1 MRVLLVL
8 LMITVLSLCC
18 SGKKMSGA
26 RSKRESAKDDKK
38 ESRVDKSKTR
48 IKSKIPRVQGE
59 HGRESIFDDMDLLA
73 SQMDDMLGQ
82 LKSFLSS
89 GKFEETLKTEVAQE
103 WLDNLRS
110 IDDHHVSQFLGD
122 MNFDDPHQLTEQL
135 LLSVEQLQSQKS
147 ELLQL
152 ISQPAF
158 LESLLNEIPPEYQS
172 LIQPFLS
179 GNFDKF
185 KEEFLSLRGKL
196 SLRLHLFHR

>member
-1 MRVLLVL
+1 
-8 LMITVLSLCC
+8 MITVLSLCC
-18 SGKKMSGA
+18 SGKKMWGA